1 MKSFKELRGELEEH
15 PNLRTRIVKAINPMD
30 KLRDKMD
37 DLKKLPGKVKDKAID
52 KLKDTMDKVN
62 PMSPLNI
69 GDTKSINK
77 KIDGLRKD
85 KKGNTEKNKKIVT
98 KIKTLQRQKK
108 GSKKK

>member
-1 MKSFKELRGELEEH
+1 MKSFKEYIKEH

-37 DLKKLPGKVKDKAID
+37 DLKKLPGKIKDKAVD

-62 PMSPLNI
+62 PLSAVNI
-69 GDTKSINK
+69 GDTKSIEKKIGKLRDKKRDNTTQNK
-77 KIDGLRKD
+77 KLG
-85 KKGNTEKNKKIVT
+85 V

-108 GSKKK
+108 GSKKT

>member
-37 DLKKLPGKVKDKAID
+37 DLKKLPGKAKDAAMD

-62 PMSPLNI
+62 PLSDLNKMKTMADKEKI
-69 GDTKSINK
+69 K
-77 KIDGLRKD
+77 KLQKD
-85 KKGNTEKNKKIVT
+85 KSKLTNKAKVIGT
-98 KIKTLQRQKK
+98 KIKSLRAKTKK
-108 GSKKK
+108 